1 VTGGAGFIGSNLANV
16 LAVLDLEQIKQ
27 DKKVAKEIETKS
39 TRGEDMYQNNYV
51 EQNNIPSGNS
61 NEVIAI
67 DDLSLGS
74 A

>member
-51 EQNNIPSGNS
+51 EQNNIPSGNN

>member
-1 VTGGAGFIGSNLANV
+1 MTGGAGFIGSNLANV

>member
-1 VTGGAGFIGSNLANV
+1 MTGGAGFIGSNLANV

-51 EQNNIPSGNS
+51 EQNNIPSGNN